1 MYRINKLIATGRRI
15 FYTDDLQLIW
25 DVKRSNTLY
34 TTLKRYVQKGI
45 LYRIKKGIYS
55 YINPDKLDILE
66 VANFLIKKYCY
77 LSTETILRREGI
89 IFQQS
94 NQLTFV
100 SNYSAKLVY
109 KNYLIRVRKLADKY
123 LYNNLGII
131 KKETHNEASLDR
143 AVADILYFNP
153 RFYFDNPKFKMK
165 KVKSLQKQI
174 GYL

>member
-1 MYRINKLIATGRRI
+1 MYRINKLIATGKKI
-15 FYTDDLQLIW
+15 FYIDDLRLIW
-25 DVKRSNTLY
+25 KVRKSNTLY
-34 TTLKRYVQKGI
+34 TMLKRYVQKGI

-55 YINPDKLDILE
+55 YIDTEKLDILE

-77 LSTETILRREGI
+77 LSTETILKREGV
-89 IFQQS
+89 IFQES

-100 SNYSAKLVY
+100 SNYSAKLFY
-109 KNYLIRVRKLADKY
+109 KNYLIRVRKLDDKY
-123 LYNNLGII
+123 LYNDLGIT
-131 KKETHNEASLDR
+131 KKETHNEASLER

-153 RFYFDNPKFKMK
+153 RFYFDNSKFKMK